1 MSERTER
8 ARSFLDAM
16 SAGDGERAVAL
27 AAPEI
32 VVAFGAHEY
41 VGAEALRRMAEEE
54 AALVTAVVPDVVDET
69 DAGVVAR
76 ARRVQRWRETGEIAH
91 EGAVQVTFAFGD
103 GGLIERVD
111 LAPAG

>member
-16 SAGDGERAVAL
+16 SAGDGDRAVAL

-41 VGAEALRRMAEEE
+41 AGREALRRMAEEE
-54 AALVTAVVPDVVDET
+54 ASLVTAVVPDAVDET
-69 DAGVVAR
+69 GCVVVAR
-76 ARRVQRWRETGEIAH
+76 ARRIQRWRETGEIAH
-91 EGAVQVTFAFGD
+91 EGAVQVTFAFG
-103 GGLIERVD
+103 GGDLIERVD
-111 LAPAG
+111 LSPAA